1 MQLISESPALE
12 LAAVEKQNKHVE
24 EGLMANS

>member
-24 EGLMANS
+24 GLMANS